1 MGLSESISIQPK
13 RILPIYQTQ
22 QTPGHTKEQPAM
34 ELSSSQQGDV
44 TVVKITGSVD
54 ALTAGEAT
62 TFLETQVKQGH
73 LKLVTD
79 LSDVEYMSSAGLR
92 TLLTTLKQV
101 RQSEGD
107 LRIAGAQENV
117 KKVLEMAGLTSI
129 MKSFDDIK
137 TAVGSFAG

>member
-1 MGLSESISIQPK
+1 
-13 RILPIYQTQ
+13 
-22 QTPGHTKEQPAM
+22 M

-44 TVVKITGSVD
+44 TIVKISGSVD

-79 LSDVEYMSSAGLR
+79 ISDVEYMSSAGLR

-129 MKSFDDIK
+129 MKSYSDVE
-137 TAVGSFAG
+137 TAVGSFTG

>member
-1 MGLSESISIQPK
+1 
-13 RILPIYQTQ
+13 
-22 QTPGHTKEQPAM
+22 M
-34 ELSSSQQGDV
+34 ELSSSQQDDV
-44 TVVKITGSVD
+44 TIVKIVGSVD

-62 TFLETQVKQGH
+62 TFFDNEVKQGH
-73 LKLVTD
+73 VKLITD

-117 KKVLEMAGLTSI
+117 RKVLEMAGLTSI
-129 MKSFDDIK
+129 MKAYDDVSEAVSSFK
-137 TAVGSFAG
+137 